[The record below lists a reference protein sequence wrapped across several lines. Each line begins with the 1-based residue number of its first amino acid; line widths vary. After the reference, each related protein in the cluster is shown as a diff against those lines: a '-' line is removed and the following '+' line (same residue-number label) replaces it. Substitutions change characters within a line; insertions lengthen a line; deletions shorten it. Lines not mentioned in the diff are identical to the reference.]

1 MMRRVSVFGDDQRGG
16 AIWTKPMRCPSGSD
30 TVKLPMAA
38 STPLDFVGL
47 SLGILLAFKYSLI
60 ALALSVARAVSD
72 KRCDGAGPFGT
83 VNVSDCFD
91 GNNKA
96 IGLKASASHQLQAT
110 PGSKICA

>member
-1 MMRRVSVFGDDQRGG
+1 MTRGEVVFGQS
-16 AIWTKPMRCPSGSD
+16 RCPSGSD
-30 TVKLPMAA
+30 TVKLPMTA

-47 SLGILLAFKYSLI
+47 SMGILLACKYSLI
-60 ALALSVARAVSD
+60 ALTLSVASAISA
-72 KRCDGAGPFGT
+72 KRFDGAGPFET

-91 GNNKA
+91 GNNMA